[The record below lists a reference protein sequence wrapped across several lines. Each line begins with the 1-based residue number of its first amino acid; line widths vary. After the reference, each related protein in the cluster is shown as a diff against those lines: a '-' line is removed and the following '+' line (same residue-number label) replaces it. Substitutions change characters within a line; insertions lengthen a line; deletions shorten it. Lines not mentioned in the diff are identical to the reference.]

1 VLGLTLTHP
10 AGELLP
16 AWDPGAHVD
25 LVLRPD
31 LVRQYSLCGDPA
43 DRMAW
48 RIAVLR
54 EPAGRGGSAFVHER
68 LAVGER
74 VDVAGPRNRFPLLRS
89 PSYLFIAGGV
99 GVTPILPMLAA
110 AEGAGA
116 RWRLVYG
123 GRRL

>member
-1 VLGLTLTHP
+1 MRLVVSARVSLADDVLGLTLTHP

-54 EPAGRGGSAFVHER
+54 EPAGRGGSRWVADE
-68 LAVGER
+68 LGEGHGLR
-74 VDVAGPRNRFPLLRS
+74 VDRKSV
-89 PSYLFIAGGV
+89 V
-99 GVTPILPMLAA
+99 
-110 AEGAGA
+110 
-116 RWRLVYG
+116 
-123 GRRL
+123 